1 MYLLYGL
8 TVVVTLLGELGGGK
22 LGYVNLLG
30 AEARLGSEL
39 LIYGSKLAIYS
50 ANLSNL
56 SCDLTKYCFS
66 FTKEP
71 YHNLHFITVAKIN
84 FHYSRSSLFGLTG

>member
-1 MYLLYGL
+1 MAL
-8 TVVVTLLGELGGGK
+8 VGELGGGK
-22 LGYVNLLG
+22 LGELKLLG
-30 AEARLGSEL
+30 AEALLEVSCGSEL
-39 LIYGSKLAIYS
+39 LICGSKLAIYS

-56 SCDLTKYCFS
+56 SCDLTKYCLS

-84 FHYSRSSLFGLTG
+84 FHSLRSSLLGLTG